1 MHVRQQGSNL
11 VLIRTT
17 YDAERKRGV
26 QSTIARI
33 PAYTRPD
40 GVPSEVRSQ
49 LTVEESGQLDDYLK
63 ARADGERFESQ
74 KRSLATVATF
84 MGQAAEALADGVTPK
99 NPDAVWEAM
108 SALQKALKKAG
119 YLKPTRAKAST
130 KETD

>member
-33 PAYTRPD
+33 PAHTRPD

-49 LTVEESGQLDDYLK
+49 LTVEESCQLDDYLN
-63 ARADGERFESQ
+63 ARATGERLESQ
-74 KRSLATVATF
+74 KMSLTTVATF
-84 MGQAAEALADGVTPK
+84 MSQATEALAAGVMPK
-99 NPDAVWEAM
+99 NPDAVWQAM
-108 SALQKALKKAG
+108 AALQKALKRAG
-119 YLKPTRAKAST
+119 YPKPTRAAEAKNG
-130 KETD
+130 D